1 VDNEESALLLASAT
15 ITRTVT
21 APELTT
27 IHLDEGKL
35 FIQLRNGGHGDCSR
49 WILDSGATN
58 HMSGDQDAFTEID
71 RRVQGIVRFGDVAV
85 TNIVGK
91 GSIILKCKNGEH
103 KALAGVYLIPRL
115 TTNIVSLGQLEEDG
129 HKIMLQSGFLKI
141 WDCSIRLVA
150 RVSWAMNR
158 MSILQLNV
166 DNLVCL
172 TAQGDSPAWRWH
184 TRYGHLNLRGLRKL
198 ATGKMVNG
206 LPL

>member
-1 VDNEESALLLASAT
+1 VDDEEESALLLASVT
-15 ITRTVT
+15 ITRPVT

-35 FIQLRNGGHGDCSR
+35 FIQLEDGGHGDCSH

-71 RRVQGIVRFGDVAV
+71 PRVQGTVQFGNVVV

-91 GSIILKCKNGEH
+91 GSIILKCKNGEN
-103 KALAGVYLIPRL
+103 KALVGVYLISRL

-150 RVSWAMNR
+150 RVLWAVNHLYV
-158 MSILQLNV
+158 LQLNV
-166 DNLVCL
+166 DNPVCL
-172 TAQGDSPAWRWH
+172 TA
-184 TRYGHLNLRGLRKL
+184 
-198 ATGKMVNG
+198 
-206 LPL
+206 